1 MLKIPPLI
9 LPYCYRFV
17 AVVDFCWFLV
27 LTITFVVQVEQQVVR
42 ACVRACV
49 CVCVC
54 VCVRTTFKIENND
67 LWQFARR
74 YILTLH
80 KTSSKVKVVVPEI

>member
-9 LPYCYRFV
+9 LPYWYRFV

-27 LTITFVVQVEQQVVR
+27 LITITFVVQVEQQVVR
-42 ACVRACV
+42 A
-49 CVCVC
+49 CVC